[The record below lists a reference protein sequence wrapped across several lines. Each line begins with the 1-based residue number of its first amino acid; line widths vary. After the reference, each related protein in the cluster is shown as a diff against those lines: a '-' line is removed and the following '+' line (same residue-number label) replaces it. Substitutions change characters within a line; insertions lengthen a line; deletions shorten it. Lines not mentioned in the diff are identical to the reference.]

1 MSKTIINLG
10 GVPEHFNYPWHLAD
24 EEAVFDEI
32 DLELNF
38 IDFPGGTGAMMQA
51 LLAKE
56 IDLAL
61 LLTEGAIKFISE
73 NSSYKIIKV
82 YVKSPLIWGVYQAFT
97 SASEAS
103 TLPFAISRYGSG
115 SHLMAYVHAQNKG
128 WNIDQL
134 NFEVIDN
141 LNGLRKAYREG
152 LDALFLWE
160 KTTSQPFVDSKEL
173 KLIDTCPTPWP
184 CFVLVG
190 HEDYINKEAEDLE
203 TFLDAI
209 NMCLDNFKDRPEL
222 IEEIADAYELKLEE
236 VEEWISKTE
245 WDSSLDVSKEML
257 SKVIATLNQLGVL
270 KNKITPQQLLSSIT
284 NPID

>member
-1 MSKTIINLG
+1 MSKTINLG

-24 EEAVFDEI
+24 EEAVFDAI
-32 DLELNF
+32 DIDLNF
-38 IDFPGGTGAMMQA
+38 IEFPGGTGAMTQA
-51 LLAKE
+51 LLSKE

-73 NSSYKIIKV
+73 NPSYKIIKV
-82 YVKSPLIWGVYQAFT
+82 YVKSPLIWGVHQAFT
-97 SASEAS
+97 SVSEAS

-134 NFEVIDN
+134 KFEVIDN
-141 LNGLRKAYREG
+141 LNGLRKAYSDG

-160 KTTSQPFVDSKEL
+160 KTTTQPFVESQEL
-173 KLIDTCPTPWP
+173 KLVDTCPTPWP
-184 CFVLVG
+184 CFVLVA
-190 HEDYINKEAEDLE
+190 HEDYINEEAEDLE
-203 TFLDAI
+203 MFLDAI

-245 WDSSLDVSKEML
+245 WDSSLEVSKTML

-270 KNKITPQQLLSSIT
+270 ENKITPEQLLSSIT